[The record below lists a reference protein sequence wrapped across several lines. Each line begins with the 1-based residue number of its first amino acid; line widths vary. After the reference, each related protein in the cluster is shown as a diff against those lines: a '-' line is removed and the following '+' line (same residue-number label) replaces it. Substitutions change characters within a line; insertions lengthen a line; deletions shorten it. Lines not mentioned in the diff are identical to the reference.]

1 MRLVG
6 RYRRNQRGF
15 TLIEMLVV
23 ISILGVLAAVVT
35 ISMIGLTN
43 LAQKR
48 ALDGELTQVR
58 SAMAFMIADQ
68 RIDPDTACPFV
79 GVTDD
84 MSKFPSANP
93 SVAPPPNTTGQPV
106 ALYSRYLRKQK
117 LMRTY
122 KCAPNGGVEPG
133 P

>member
-1 MRLVG
+1 
-6 RYRRNQRGF
+6 
-15 TLIEMLVV
+15 MLVV

-48 ALDGELTQVR
+48 ALDGELIQVQ

-68 RIDPDTACPFV
+68 RIDPDIACSLSTGP
-79 GVTDD
+79 TND
-84 MSKFPSANP
+84 MGQFPSNKP
-93 SVAPPPNTTGQPV
+93 SVAPPPDTIGQPV

-117 LMRTY
+117 LQRAY
-122 KCAPNGGVEPG
+122 KCTGNGTVMPG